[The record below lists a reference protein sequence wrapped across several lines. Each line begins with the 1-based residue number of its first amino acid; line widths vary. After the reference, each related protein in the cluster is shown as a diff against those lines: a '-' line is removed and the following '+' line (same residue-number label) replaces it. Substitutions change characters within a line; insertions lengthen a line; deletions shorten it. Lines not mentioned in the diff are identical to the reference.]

1 MSRFSKE
8 MVSPEEITEAFITDI
23 ADIANRTF
31 GDWFDGFIIAANEHG
46 GITTNTMEGIL
57 GQANPNTVYL
67 AVLLALH
74 SLPMEKILDS
84 KSAEK
89 IYDQMRISLK
99 KYTTKKENEIAPMVF
114 DLVNKLKRSKDTLS
128 ETTLLSAMRLL
139 ELDKHESTR
148 GLFTNEEFLKSA
160 QTPNFED
167 SLDWWDFATDKVQV
181 AV

>member
-8 MVSPEEITEAFITDI
+8 IVSPEEITEAFITDI

-31 GDWFDGFIIAANEHG
+31 DNWLDGLIIAANEQG
-46 GITTNTMEGIL
+46 GIPPKTMADIL
-57 GQANPNTVYL
+57 SQTNPNTIYL
-67 AVLLALH
+67 ALLLALH
-74 SLPMEKILDS
+74 SLPMEGILDS
-84 KSAEK
+84 KSAEQ

-99 KYTTKKENEIAPMVF
+99 KYTTKKEREIAPMVF
-114 DLVNKLKRSKDTLS
+114 NLVNKLKRSKDTLA

-139 ELDKHESTR
+139 ELDKHETTR
-148 GLFTNEEFLKSA
+148 SLFTNEEFLKSA

-181 AV
+181 VV